1 MATFSEESAEI
12 RLAREIMNFIRS
24 QGFNFTAGQLTPA
37 DGNCFIHAV
46 LQQLNRP
53 SIAGDF
59 VQLRTVHH
67 QVFRLLVRDFILGST
82 HPKVTAMKK
91 FHQELETGQSWG
103 EYWETMG
110 TTNTWA
116 DQFFTQ
122 ATAWFLQRDIMIIT
136 ISNYNPIRYSHN
148 TAPAHGGI

>member
-59 VQLRTVHH
+59 VQPSRGFWSPLNSSISDSPVSH
-67 QVFRLLVRDFILGST
+67 Q
-82 HPKVTAMKK
+82 
-91 FHQELETGQSWG
+91 QE
-103 EYWETMG
+103 
-110 TTNTWA
+110 TT
-116 DQFFTQ
+116 
-122 ATAWFLQRDIMIIT
+122 
-136 ISNYNPIRYSHN
+136 P
-148 TAPAHGGI
+148 